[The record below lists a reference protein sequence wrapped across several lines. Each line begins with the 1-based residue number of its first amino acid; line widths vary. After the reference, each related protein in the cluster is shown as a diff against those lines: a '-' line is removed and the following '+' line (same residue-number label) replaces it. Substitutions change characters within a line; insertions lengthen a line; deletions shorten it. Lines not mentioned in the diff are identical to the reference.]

1 MSFFR
6 HSDFVIRHY
15 PAFRR
20 AVGAGILLPIAC
32 LLTLVVT
39 NGCGP
44 GGIERA
50 VVSGTV
56 THNGQPLE
64 EGEIRFIPE
73 AGSGVPMSGAAI
85 VDGKYIADSQGGVP
99 VAKHK
104 IQIESWRISE
114 EWLKQHGPSGPD
126 EVPDWRIPRRQI
138 IPEKYNV
145 RTELEITV
153 EPGSGEITR
162 NFELSD

>member
-1 MSFFR
+1 MSFFH

-50 VVSGTV
+50 VISGTV

-126 EVPDWRIPRRQI
+126 EVPDWRIPRQQI

>member
-1 MSFFR
+1 M
-6 HSDFVIRHY
+6 
-15 PAFRR
+15 
-20 AVGAGILLPIAC
+20 GAGIVLPIAS
-32 LLTLVVT
+32 LLTLVIT

-44 GGIERA
+44 GGVERK

-56 THNGQPLE
+56 SHNGRPLE
-64 EGEIRFIPE
+64 QGQIRFIPK

-85 VDGKYIADSQGGVP
+85 VDGKCIADSQGGVP

-104 IQIESWRISE
+104 VQIESWRISE
-114 EWLKQHGPSGPD
+114 QWLKKYGTPGPD
-126 EVPDWRIPRRQI
+126 VMWERISKEQI

-153 EPGSGEITR
+153 EPGSGEITH
-162 NFELSD
+162 NFELIN